1 MRVVRADLA
10 PVGGGEV
17 HVDEAVLLR
26 AGEARGRGRG
36 ERLDLA
42 GGAAQRGA
50 RHQRVALREHGPQ
63 ELDGARL
70 VVPVAH
76 VAGHVAHQVDV
87 AALPR
92 RPLEPLGDGAL
103 EPAVGVGDHELDP
116 VEPAVPEVGEEAVP
130 VRVALGVHDVR
141 AAEVLA
147 AVLAQRDGGDD
158 RLRDAPAL
166 HAALDPCGVEPQAA
180 PALPAERP
188 GPELVDLGVERGA
201 HGRHARAG
209 HGVEPQLARHGLDLP
224 GRHALH
230 VHLGDRGGQSGVG
243 AAPAPQDVV
252 GEVGALPGLGD
263 LEREIPGG
271 GGQSALA
278 VAVPRVHALLGAL
291 PPRGA
296 ARLVGL
302 HGHER
307 VEHGLGHLGGRLPQ
321 VPAALE
327 HLEEHVL
334 EHGVA

>member
-1 MRVVRADLA
+1 M
-10 PVGGGEV
+10 
-17 HVDEAVLLR
+17 
-26 AGEARGRGRG
+26 
-36 ERLDLA
+36 
-42 GGAAQRGA
+42 
-50 RHQRVALREHGPQ
+50 
-63 ELDGARL
+63 
-70 VVPVAH
+70 
-76 VAGHVAHQVDV
+76 
-87 AALPR
+87 
-92 RPLEPLGDGAL
+92 
-103 EPAVGVGDHELDP
+103 
-116 VEPAVPEVGEEAVP
+116 
-130 VRVALGVHDVR
+130 
-141 AAEVLA
+141 LA

-291 PPRGA
+291 PQGAPHASSACMDMSALSTVSDILAVASLRSRQPSSISRSTSLNTGSLESSTLSLVAIGSPFVGTVTVFAPMILDRWLPSRAGLRPAAPR
-296 ARLVGL
+296 RLV
-302 HGHER
+302 HHTSKR
-307 VEHGLGHLGGRLPQ
+307 YRRSR
-321 VPAALE
+321 
-327 HLEEHVL
+327 
-334 EHGVA
+334 